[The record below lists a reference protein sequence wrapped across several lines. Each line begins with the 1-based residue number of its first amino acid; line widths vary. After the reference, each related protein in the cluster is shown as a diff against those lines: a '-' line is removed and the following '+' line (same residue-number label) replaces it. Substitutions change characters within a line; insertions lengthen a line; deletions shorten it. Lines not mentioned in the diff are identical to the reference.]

1 VLRKTHLDEI
11 PQLWSILVGDMSVVG
26 PRPERP
32 QLDTD
37 IEQGVGNWRRRWF
50 VRPGL
55 TGLAQ
60 VNDATGAEP
69 EEKLRYDLLY
79 IRKQSFWF
87 DLKIVIRQLWMVGTD
102 AVRVALGGEPVE
114 EAEQNKSQASTD
126 RTKLSPE
133 QDEQSTESA
142 ETQSDAE
149 KPRAQG

>member
-1 VLRKTHLDEI
+1 
-11 PQLWSILVGDMSVVG
+11 MSVVG

-37 IEQGVGNWRRRWF
+37 IEQGVGSWRRRWF

-69 EEKLRYDLLY
+69 EKKLRYDLLY

-102 AVRVALGGEPVE
+102 AVKVALGGGPGED
-114 EAEQNKSQASTD
+114 AETDNSQTRTD
-126 RTKLSPE
+126 NTESSPE
-133 QDEQSTESA
+133 QDESAESTETDPDT
-142 ETQSDAE
+142 ER
-149 KPRAQG
+149 PRAQD